1 MKYHLREVAYC
12 DVIKRQMTSWLTLS
26 GDIRQNLTFK
36 EKSGILARIFTKQ
49 WIKIYFSLNRKL
61 TTWRRIARARSCHAL
76 KRGHLV

>member
-49 WIKIYFSLNRKL
+49 WLKIYFSLNRKL
-61 TTWRRIARARSCHAL
+61 TTWRGSCAHARVTH
-76 KRGHLV
+76 